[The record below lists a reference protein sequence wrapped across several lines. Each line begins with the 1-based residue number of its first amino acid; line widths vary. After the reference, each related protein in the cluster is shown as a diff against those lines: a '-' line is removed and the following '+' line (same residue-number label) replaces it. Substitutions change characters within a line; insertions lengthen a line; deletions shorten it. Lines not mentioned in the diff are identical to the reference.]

1 MSTTA
6 ERVRF
11 TIAVDADVYE
21 AFADLAQSS
30 GVSMSRCIGDW
41 LRDTAE
47 AAQMTTIRVNEVR
60 KGHQE
65 IHREYLASAARQAEK
80 YMAGE
85 IGSQWRGGASGERVA
100 VPFGTSVGVSPRPVI
115 RGGKSPEQG
124 KKLARGKS

>member
-1 MSTTA
+1 MTIS

-11 TIAVDADVYE
+11 TIAVDAEVYE
-21 AFADLAQSS
+21 AFADLAHSS

-60 KGHQE
+60 KSHQE
-65 IHREYLASAARQAEK
+65 VHRLYVDSTARQIEK
-80 YMAGE
+80 MMAGE
-85 IGSQWRGGASGERVA
+85 LGSQWVA
-100 VPFGTSVGVSPRPVI
+100 GPDGSRIPVPVGTSFARSPRPVI

-124 KKLARGKS
+124 KKVAGKKSS

>member
-1 MSTTA
+1 MSTT

-21 AFADLAQSS
+21 AFAQLAHSS

-60 KGHQE
+60 KSHQE
-65 IHREYLASAARQAEK
+65 VHRLYVDSTAREIEK
-80 YMAGE
+80 IM
-85 IGSQWRGGASGERVA
+85 SGE
-100 VPFGTSVGVSPRPVI
+100 VGSSWHRGPKGERMDLPTAVSPRPVI

-124 KKLARGKS
+124 KKSAGKRS